1 MSKTE
6 GSNFMTRRDVANA
19 CAMSHADAAAL
30 LKKHKLVP
38 IHREP
43 FGRGFIELYERT
55 AVQPLVDAHL
65 ARVGARNKLPSVP
78 AVAIG
83 LEAQVKALGM
93 TMQHQYGE
101 LLTAGAH
108 AGRVATEQNAVLLKA
123 IEKVN
128 GRVNLLLTQLGVK
141 E

>member
-1 MSKTE
+1 MSATP
-6 GSNFMTRRDVANA
+6 FITRREVANT
-19 CAMSHADAAAL
+19 CGMSHSDVTIL
-30 LKKHKLVP
+30 FKKHKLVP
-38 IHREP
+38 VHREKY
-43 FGRGFIELYERT
+43 GQGFMELYDRT
-55 AVQPLVDAHL
+55 AVQPRVDAHL
-65 ARVGARNKLPSVP
+65 ARVGARNKVPSAP
-78 AVAIG
+78 AVAVG

-101 LLTAGAH
+101 LLNAGAY
-108 AGRVATEQNAVLLKA
+108 AGRIATEQNAVLLKA